1 MGEEILI
8 LRDDVECG
16 SLDKESLIRSA
27 GSIRERALMRSREAE
42 EEMERGRREEKLVG
56 SSIISISY

>member
-8 LRDDVECG
+8 LRDDVECC

-27 GSIRERALMRSREAE
+27 GSIRERALVRSREAE
-42 EEMERGRREEKLVG
+42 EEMGRGRREEKLVG
-56 SSIISISY
+56 SIVIRISY